1 MRETAESR
9 LRKLEGSQGA
19 ASEEPIKFRFFGVE
33 ALLDGRYARVNLA
46 SGNRKI
52 MRADQLGIEPYTPRE
67 CPPPRVVGQGKAGD
81 ALAVPE
87 QVPEAVV
94 EHVESEDER
103 VSGIAEAIV
112 RDFGMW

>member
-1 MRETAESR
+1 MIQTLEA
-9 LRKLEGSQGA
+9 KLKKFEGKQGA
-19 ASEEPIKFRFFGVE
+19 PSDVLPRFRVFAIE

-52 MRADQLGIEPYTPRE
+52 MRAEQLGIEPYTPRE
-67 CPPPRVVGQGKAGD
+67 CPPQRVVGQGKAGD